1 MVRFEDL
8 QLFVRTAALGSFS
21 NVAREVGLLPG
32 QVAAAI
38 KRLERDLDVRL
49 FARSTRSLRLTAEGE
64 QYLPFACE
72 ALDTLR
78 EGQDRVRREST
89 QLHGLLQVSA
99 PSDLGRNVLLPWLSE
114 FRRQHPALSLRLLIS
129 DQVADVFRDP
139 VDVALRYGVFD
150 DASWVAL
157 SLAPWNRRVLVGAP
171 DYLERNGR
179 PRTPTDLAQ
188 HQCLL
193 YSLNGRAHDRWRLGD
208 QTVQVT
214 GPLLSNDADIVR
226 RLAVAGEGLVYK
238 SWLDV
243 RDDIEAG
250 RLEIVLAQYQGE
262 PTPLNLVC
270 PHRKQYSPAV
280 QQLHA
285 LLRSRL
291 DPLKQELPPLA
302 SDPGLIA

>member
-64 QYLPFACE
+64 QYLPFARE

-99 PSDLGRNVLLPWLSE
+99 PSDLGRNLLLPWLSE

-171 DYLERNGR
+171 DYLERNGI

-214 GPLLSNDADIVR
+214 GPLFSNDADIVR

-262 PTPLNLVC
+262 STPLNLVC